1 MTMKFNLVLLLTMG
15 LLVLWT
21 FAAPE
26 KSRSEIFDDAD
37 LFEEVH
43 DTKIEFSEISAIIRN
58 ELESVETFIEENENF
73 KVETAETTEPEFEA
87 VEKIIEPELK
97 VEDETFELGKFKA
110 ERVKRAEHESYG
122 SRILSSLS
130 NGDYWRHPISK
141 YLKRLLPKICDWT
154 TLWSMLR
161 QDLKKSK

>member
-15 LLVLWT
+15 LFVLWT

-43 DTKIEFSEISAIIRN
+43 DTKIEFSEISARIRN
-58 ELESVETFIEENENF
+58 ELESVEKFIEENENF

-87 VEKIIEPELK
+87 VEKN
-97 VEDETFELGKFKA
+97 
-110 ERVKRAEHESYG
+110 Y
-122 SRILSSLS
+122 
-130 NGDYWRHPISK
+130 
-141 YLKRLLPKICDWT
+141 
-154 TLWSMLR
+154 
-161 QDLKKSK
+161 